1 MNDNVVVHKGGKLEK
16 RQFLA
21 KMHPIAPNCIS
32 NLKIFPGVTP
42 RSPIPGEGWGR
53 GHPLTRPLA
62 PRLVAFGHSMVPLTV
77 SYSPLKQT
85 PG

>member
-1 MNDNVVVHKGGKLEK
+1 MSTTVEHYDNVVVHKGGKLEK

-42 RSPIPGEGWGR
+42 RTPIPRGR
-53 GHPLTRPLA
+53 G
-62 PRLVAFGHSMVPLTV
+62 VPL
-77 SYSPLKQT
+77 
-85 PG
+85 